1 MTARRKRS
9 RSRYEQVWV
18 GGLRVDHARART
30 RKAVKKRVRKATK
43 PARARV
49 NRITRPVR
57 PRRQTWNADR
67 AAAGQARAQQRQWRS
82 SLRSAQARLDE
93 LHSRMA
99 ESGKAVGWSRLGGD
113 TLAEIRGRVLA
124 IPDGGIQPRWNDEK
138 SVWELVGDA
147 TGVITRVG
155 QRKGA
160 HAQLMG
166 HALGDL
172 HVLLG
177 AVDRLD
183 AQVAALQSQ
192 LAAAQAASCSCGGG
206 GR

>member
-1 MTARRKRS
+1 M
-9 RSRYEQVWV
+9 
-18 GGLRVDHARART
+18 GGLRVDHARARA
-30 RKAVKKRVRKATK
+30 RKAVHKRARKATK
-43 PARARV
+43 PVRTRV
-49 NRITRPVR
+49 SSMTAPVR
-57 PRRQTWNADR
+57 PRRQTWNRDR
-67 AAAGQARAQQRQWRS
+67 AVTRLQSAQRRQWRS

-99 ESGKAVGWSRLGGD
+99 NSGRAVGWSRLGGD

-124 IPDGGIQPRWNDEK
+124 IPDGGIQPVWNDEK

-155 QRKGA
+155 QRKGV

-172 HVLLG
+172 QVLLG
-177 AVDRLD
+177 AVDSLQAENDQLRAL
-183 AQVAALQSQ
+183 VAALQ
-192 LAAAQAASCSCGGG
+192 AQAGACSCGGG
-206 GR
+206 R